1 MTTTKIVTR
10 IDLLAL
16 LAAYTAADAIRVD
29 ASIERYAT
37 LTPLNSIL
45 VKHQVARATALAA
58 HNALLD
64 GIFALD
70 IPA

>member
-1 MTTTKIVTR
+1 MTRT
-10 IDLLAL
+10 DLLAL
-16 LAAYTAADAIRVD
+16 LAAYTKADAIRTD

-37 LTPLNSIL
+37 PTPLNSTL
-45 VKHQVARATALAA
+45 VRHQVARAASTAAYE
-58 HNALLD
+58 ALLD